1 MFLTEKF
8 NVDTECKLWN
18 WGQFDCY
25 KLKYEYK
32 NPHVGEV
39 ITYKL
44 SKEEMKEYL
53 KKFDK

>member
-8 NVDTECKLWN
+8 NRDTESKLWN

-44 SKEEMKEYL
+44 TKEEMKEYL